1 MHYLQAAVYPQEGV
15 MSSPKYATRCV
26 EQFLEYVKFDTQSNE
41 HSDTFPSTPG
51 QLVLLRRLFDD
62 LKALGLE
69 DVSMEEHGYV
79 FATVPATSGKQNV
92 PVIGFLAHV
101 DTSPEMSGKDV
112 KAIIHHDYKGQDLV
126 LPDDPDAIIPFKGNP
141 HLAGQIG
148 NDIIT
153 ASGTTLLGAD
163 NKAGVA
169 EIMAAVEYLL
179 AHPEISHG
187 PIRIGFTPDEEVG
200 NGTKYFDVER
210 FGAVCAYTMDGETL
224 GELQVETFSA
234 DSITVTFHGFNT
246 HPGFAKGKMVNA
258 IKVAAEFI
266 ARLPKDKLSPET
278 TEAYEGFVHPYMM
291 DAGVESTSVKLLV
304 RDFKT
309 AKLHEMEN
317 FVERLAQEAEAA
329 CPGSSFEIKVEE
341 SYRNMK
347 EVLDHHPDVVENAC
361 EAFRR
366 AGMQPKIEPI
376 RGGTDGSRLS
386 FMGLPTPN
394 IFAGEHNFHS
404 RYEWISTH
412 DMHKAVEVIIELC
425 QVWEELAQWD

>member
-1 MHYLQAAVYPQEGV
+1 MN
-15 MSSPKYATRCV
+15 SPKYSTNCV
-26 EQFLEYVKFDTQSNE
+26 ERFLEYVKIDTQSCE
-41 HSDTFPSTPG
+41 DSDTFPSTLT
-51 QLVLLRRLFDD
+51 QLDLLRRLRDE
-62 LKALGLE
+62 LLALGLE
-69 DVSMEEHGYV
+69 DVTMDEYGYV
-79 FATVPATSGKQNV
+79 FATVPSTSDKLDV

-101 DTSPEMSGKDV
+101 DTSPEMSGAGV
-112 KAIIHHDYKGQDLV
+112 KAIFHRNYDGKDLV
-126 LPDDPDAIIPFKGNP
+126 FPDDPSAVISAADNP
-141 HLAGQIG
+141 HLARQVG

-169 EIMAAVEYLL
+169 EIMGAVEYLL
-179 AHPEISHG
+179 AHPEITHG

-200 NGTKYFDVER
+200 NGTKFFDVDR
-210 FGAVCAYTMDGETL
+210 FGAYCAYTMDGETL

-234 DSITVTFHGFNT
+234 DAITATFHGFNT

-266 ARLPKDKLSPET
+266 TRLPRDGLSPET
-278 TEAYEGFVHPYMM
+278 TSGYEGFVHPYMV
-291 DAGVESTSVKLLV
+291 DAGVEQTSVKLLV
-304 RDFKT
+304 RDFKSSEL
-309 AKLHEMEN
+309 KEMERL
-317 FVERLAQEAEAA
+317 VERLASEATTQF
-329 CPGSSFEIKVEE
+329 PGSSVELGVEE

-347 EVLDHHPDVVENAC
+347 EVLDHHPDVVEKAQ

-366 AGMQPKIEPI
+366 AGLDPVIEPI

-404 RYEWISTH
+404 RFEWISTS

-425 QVWEELAQWD
+425 QVWEEEA

>member
-1 MHYLQAAVYPQEGV
+1 MN
-15 MSSPKYATRCV
+15 SPKYATTCV
-26 EQFLEYVKFDTQSNE
+26 EKFLEYVKIDTQSSE
-41 HSDTFPSTPG
+41 DSDTFPSTPG
-51 QLVLLRRLFDD
+51 QLVLLQRLHDE
-62 LKALGLE
+62 LKALGLQ
-69 DVSMEEHGYV
+69 DVTMDKHGYV
-79 FATVPATSGKQNV
+79 FATVPATSGKQDV

-101 DTSPEMSGKDV
+101 DTSPEMSGEGV
-112 KAIIHHDYKGQDLV
+112 KAIIHRNYSGQDLV
-126 LPDDPDAIIPFKGNP
+126 LPDDPTAVIAFDDNP

-179 AHPEISHG
+179 SHPEIDHG
-187 PIRIGFTPDEEVG
+187 PLRIGFTPDEEIG
-200 NGTKYFDVER
+200 SGTQHFDVQK
-210 FGAVCAYTMDGETL
+210 FGADCAYTVDGETL
-224 GELQVETFSA
+224 GELQMETFSA

-246 HPGFAKGKMVNA
+246 HPGFAKGKMVNS

-266 ARLPKDKLSPET
+266 TRLPKDGLSPET
-278 TEAYEGFVHPYMM
+278 TEAYRGFIHPYKL
-291 DAGVESTSVKLLV
+291 DTSVECTSVKMLV
-304 RDFKT
+304 RDFDT
-309 AKLHEMEN
+309 ANLKELELL
-317 FVERLAQEAEAA
+317 VEQLALEAVMVYPNA
-329 CPGSSFEIKVEE
+329 CAEINVEE

-347 EVLDHHPDVVENAC
+347 EVLEHHPDVVENAC
-361 EAFRR
+361 EAIRR
-366 AGMQPKIEPI
+366 AGLEPSIEPI

-404 RYEWISTH
+404 RYEWISTS

-425 QVWEELAQWD
+425 RVWEERTTSS